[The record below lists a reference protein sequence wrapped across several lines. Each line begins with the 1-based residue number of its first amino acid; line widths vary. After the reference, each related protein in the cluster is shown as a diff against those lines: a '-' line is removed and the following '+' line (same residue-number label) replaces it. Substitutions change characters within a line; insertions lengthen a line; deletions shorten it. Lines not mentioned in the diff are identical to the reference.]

1 MKKVLVSAY
10 ACEPNVGSEPGV
22 GWNWVLK
29 MAQQYEEVHVVTRTG
44 DRQIDK
50 NGKKYVRPS
59 KANIEAELAKMDNA
73 GHIHFHYFDLPS
85 KISNLERS
93 TAGDMLNVYL
103 WEVLAFFFMLKR
115 FKRKEFDLVQKV
127 TIVSH
132 RFPSFAWFFGK
143 KYIHGPIA
151 GGERYPLKLL
161 SIFTKKNRIKE
172 LIRYFFQMTPL
183 FDPLIWFTYMNSD
196 EIIAVTRESRSILPR
211 PFQKKCIVEQAVSA
225 DGFEGEEEV
234 HPKKFL
240 QKDEPIKLL
249 FVGRIL
255 EWKGIILI
263 LKALKRLE
271 IPYMMN
277 FIGAGPDQPYFED
290 FVKENDLN
298 VNFLGFQPR
307 TSLPDHYQ
315 AHDLFVFPS
324 LRDSGGFVVLEAQ
337 ANGLPVL
344 TLNLGGPYMNVDQE
358 KGIVIK
364 VEKQSILSI
373 TDQIAK
379 GIKTYYHQLRSN
391 APTEVSKQL

>member
-29 MAQQYEEVHVVTRTG
+29 MAQQHEEVHVVTRTG

-50 NGKKYVRPS
+50 EGNKYVRPS
-59 KANIEAELAKMDNA
+59 KANIEAELAKMDNT
-73 GHIHFHYFDLPS
+73 GHIHFHYFDLPD

-103 WEVLAFFFMLKR
+103 WEIMAFFFMLKR

-161 SIFTKKNRIKE
+161 SIFTKKNRMKE

-211 PFQKKCIVEQAVSA
+211 PFQKKCIVQQAVST
-225 DGFEGEEEV
+225 DGFEGEKDMR
-234 HPKKFL
+234 PPGSLKKG
-240 QKDEPIKLL
+240 EPIKLL

-271 IPYMMN
+271 IPYEMN
-277 FIGAGPDQPYFED
+277 FIGAGADQPYFED
-290 FVKENDLN
+290 FVKENNLN

-307 TSLPDHYQ
+307 TSLPGHYQ
-315 AHDLFVFPS
+315 SHDLFVFPS

-358 KGIVIK
+358 KGIVVR
-364 VEKQSILSI
+364 VEKQSILSL

-379 GIKTYYHQLRSN
+379 GIKTYYHQLRNN
-391 APTEVSKQL
+391 AAPEVSKQL